1 MNSVYELLENR
12 GLATEKSILERYP
25 KWSPQEVTEL
35 NLSLDNALRQ
45 EKQKLGGETSA
56 ASEFRFL
63 ASASFRGDSGCD
75 AMDCRVASTRALAK
89 YAALYCDEVIFPV
102 RASPAPVHEGGD
114 RFSDYNLAGTLLC
127 LRELRP
133 LVEAGVVRL
142 VPTSLYLC
150 DACARRLFSEV
161 SVAEKSVRRFIEKT
175 AKAFSVYRAAV
186 PPEFPGIL
194 LEIRG
199 PDAFLQHGR
208 QFTMFVKAPA
218 WAENVKAPRSST
230 GRVKL
235 PNELVRRAGILEGTF
250 SRFVADAAV
259 HSVYGAR
266 YQAKY
271 LTNLPGEAAII
282 SRLNELPPEDAGV
295 NALLTKL
302 THRIPFLD
310 DLHAQEILRLRG
322 ENREPFEQYRLALGK
337 IIREYVKTRKQLSGT
352 EADEIY
358 ADILAPALARLQT
371 VAREHRRSSR
381 SKAVKSALYAAAL
394 ITVGAYAGH
403 LSAPISTMLETL
415 TGAELLR
422 STVDTIS
429 SVERDSSAARSDN
442 FYFLF
447 RLLRQAA

>member
-1 MNSVYELLENR
+1 MNSVYELLENE
-12 GLATEKSILERYP
+12 GLAAERSILDRYQ
-25 KWSPQEVTEL
+25 KWSPQEVTDL
-35 NLSLDNALRQ
+35 NLRLDNALRE
-45 EKQKLGGETSA
+45 EKQKSSENPNA

-75 AMDCRVASTRALAK
+75 AMDCRLTSTRVLAK

-102 RASPAPVHEGGD
+102 RVSPVSVHDSGD

-133 LVEAGVVRL
+133 LVDAGVVRL
-142 VPTSLYLC
+142 VPTSMYLC
-150 DACARRLFSEV
+150 DACARRLLSEV
-161 SVAEKSVRRFIEKT
+161 SSAEESVRRLIQKT
-175 AKAFSVYRAAV
+175 AKSFSVYRAAV

-199 PDAFLQHGR
+199 PDEFLEHGR
-208 QFTMFVKAPA
+208 QFTMFTKAPP
-218 WAENVKAPRSST
+218 WAKAVKLPRSPN

-235 PNELVRRAGILEGTF
+235 SSEFIRRAGILEGTF
-250 SRFVADAAV
+250 SRLVADAAM

-271 LTNLPGEAAII
+271 LTNLPGEAAVI
-282 SRLNELPPEDAGV
+282 RCLNELPAEDAGV
-295 NALLTKL
+295 ATLLTKL

-310 DLHAQEILRLRG
+310 DLHAQEILRLRA
-322 ENREPFEQYRLALGK
+322 ENREPFDQYRLALGK
-337 IIREYVKTRKQLSGT
+337 IIKEYVKTQKRLTGT

-358 ADILAPALARLQT
+358 GDILAPALARLQT
-371 VAREHRRSSR
+371 MAREHRRSIR

-403 LSAPISTMLETL
+403 LPAQISTMLETL

-422 STVDTIS
+422 STVDTVS
-429 SVERDSSAARSDN
+429 SAEKDSSAARSDN